1 MAHRGTF
8 PPAARLCLWQ
18 TGISSRYLGLSCS
31 YSRAFALLGF
41 ETCLLRSRIEKGAQC
56 CVTWWR
62 AQGGSGLS
70 MGQRDTSIRLESSFE
85 RRVGGKKIGNKTKGG
100 DKMLLQ
106 CAEEMHKKESEEGKE
121 SLGLERRI
129 STVYHGVL
137 TMWTLLRKGNERKVL
152 DIPSGVEVPEGSH
165 AGKNAVW

>member
-41 ETCLLRSRIEKGAQC
+41 ETCLLRSRIERGAQC

-70 MGQRDTSIRLESSFE
+70 MGQRGTSIRLESSFE

-106 CAEEMHKKESEEGKE
+106 CAEETHK
-121 SLGLERRI
+121 
-129 STVYHGVL
+129 
-137 TMWTLLRKGNERKVL
+137 NERCTKRRAKR
-152 DIPSGVEVPEGSH
+152 E
-165 AGKNAVW
+165 KNHWVWRGEFPQRIMVFLLCGRY